1 MVVGNS
7 TQSQL
12 QRTKD
17 IEHIKE
23 KIMDE
28 LIKKVSEKT
37 GISEDQAR
45 TAVTTVL
52 GFLKDKLPAP
62 IGGQIDNL
70 MAGGASG
77 EGGGIGDIAS
87 KVGGLLG

>member
-1 MVVGNS
+1 M
-7 TQSQL
+7 
-12 QRTKD
+12 
-17 IEHIKE
+17 E
-23 KIMDE
+23 E

-62 IGGQIDNL
+62 IAGQIENVI
-70 MAGGASG
+70 
-77 EGGGIGDIAS
+77 GGGESGGGVGDIAA
-87 KVGGLLG
+87 KVGGFLS

>member
-1 MVVGNS
+1 
-7 TQSQL
+7 
-12 QRTKD
+12 
-17 IEHIKE
+17 
-23 KIMDE
+23 MDE

-62 IGGQIDNL
+62 IAGQIESV
-70 MAGGASG
+70 MGGGG
-77 EGGGIGDIAS
+77 ESSAGGGIGDIAS